1 MVICGTIFAVNLM
14 ESRDVDVQGK
24 TLNFLSTSEL
34 KKFLEVADR
43 HVSDDAK
50 KVINYLIKHNSTYM
64 KSMGTGEN
72 DNVLIDFLEE
82 SKPE

>member
-1 MVICGTIFAVNLM
+1 M

-64 KSMGTGEN
+64 KSMGWRSPSPKRKRSVRFGT
-72 DNVLIDFLEE
+72 L
-82 SKPE
+82 